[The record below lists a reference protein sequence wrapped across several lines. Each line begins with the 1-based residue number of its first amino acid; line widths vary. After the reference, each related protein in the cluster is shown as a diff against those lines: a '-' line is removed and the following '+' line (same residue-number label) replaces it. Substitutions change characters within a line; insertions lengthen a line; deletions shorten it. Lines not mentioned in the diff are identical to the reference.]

1 MSQLKLDLRVG
12 DFVSFD
18 DGRVKVTL
26 LEKSG
31 RRARLDV
38 AMADNV
44 KVRTSNSEHTAA
56 IAEIG
61 AAKPVMKGGK

>member
-12 DFVSFD
+12 ESVSFD

-44 KVRTSNSEHTAA
+44 KVRTSNSEQTAA
-56 IAEIG
+56 IAATG
-61 AAKPVMKGGK
+61 AGRPVLKGA